1 LGGEKKDK
9 NKEKWEDFSLAM
21 FRIAAGKDP
30 SAVANIAAGLAES
43 AAGKKVDRSLQQE
56 RDDRINMLALKMSQE
71 EKLAGLRAG
80 SIYEK
85 IPTFS
90 EAVLD
95 EMTSIRSSQGPMA
108 VPITEP
114 ELRAQALKTVGSLPA
129 YSGEYKKYLTTT
141 DGNKQQYL

>member
-1 LGGEKKDK
+1 
-9 NKEKWEDFSLAM
+9 A
-21 FRIAAGKDP
+21 
-30 SAVANIAAGLAES
+30 
-43 AAGKKVDRSLQQE
+43 DRSLQQE

-95 EMTSIRSSQGPMA
+95 EMTSIRSSQGPIS
-108 VPITEP
+108 VPITES
-114 ELRAQALKTVGSLPA
+114 ELRDQALKTVGSLPA

-141 DGNKQQYL
+141 TDGNKQQYL

>member
-1 LGGEKKDK
+1 
-9 NKEKWEDFSLAM
+9 M

-30 SAVANIAAGLAES
+30 SAVANIAAGLAQS
-43 AAGKKVDRSLQQE
+43 AEDKKTDRSIQQE

-95 EMTSIRSSQGPMA
+95 EMTSIRSNQGPMA
-108 VPITEP
+108 VPLTES
-114 ELRAQALKTVGSLPA
+114 ELRSQALKTVGSLPA
-129 YSGEYKKYLTTT
+129 YSKEYRKYLTTT